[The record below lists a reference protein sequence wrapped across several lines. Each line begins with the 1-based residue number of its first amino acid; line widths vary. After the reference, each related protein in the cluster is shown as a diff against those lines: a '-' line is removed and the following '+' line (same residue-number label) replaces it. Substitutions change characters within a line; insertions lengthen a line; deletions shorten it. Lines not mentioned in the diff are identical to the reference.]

1 MSSSVVRPRP
11 LADVVADDPTADP
24 NVVNNDGDDEVK
36 EVTSVLRKQTVAGL
50 EGGGGGGN
58 TGGGGRL
65 GGSRNHTGAVYVLS
79 RKRKQF
85 QVKFLFCVLSCWVA
99 LNFFIFNPH
108 LYISHWKN

>member
-11 LADVVADDPTADP
+11 SADVVADDPTAES
-24 NVVNNDGDDEVK
+24 NVDNNDGDDEVR

-50 EGGGGGGN
+50 EGGGGGN
-58 TGGGGRL
+58 AGGGGRL

-85 QVKFLFCVLSCWVA
+85 QVKFLFV
-99 LNFFIFNPH
+99 F
-108 LYISHWKN
+108 

>member
-11 LADVVADDPTADP
+11 PSADVVADTPTADLD
-24 NVVNNDGDDEVK
+24 VDNNDGGEVK

-50 EGGGGGGN
+50 EGGGGGSA
-58 TGGGGRL
+58 GGGRL

-85 QVKFLFCVLSCWVA
+85 QVKFLFV
-99 LNFFIFNPH
+99 F
-108 LYISHWKN
+108 

>member
-11 LADVVADDPTADP
+11 PSADVVAGDPTADS
-24 NVVNNDGDDEVK
+24 NVDNNDGDDVLRAAAGE

-50 EGGGGGGN
+50 VEGGGGN
-58 TGGGGRL
+58 AGGGRL

-85 QVKFLFCVLSCWVA
+85 QVKFSFV
-99 LNFFIFNPH
+99 F
-108 LYISHWKN
+108 

>member
-11 LADVVADDPTADP
+11 SADVVADTPTADS
-24 NVVNNDGDDEVK
+24 NVDDVLTADAGE

-58 TGGGGRL
+58 AGGGRL

-85 QVKFLFCVLSCWVA
+85 QVKFLIVFWDVEL
-99 LNFFIFNPH
+99 L
-108 LYISHWKN
+108 

>member
-11 LADVVADDPTADP
+11 SADVVADDPTADS
-24 NVVNNDGDDEVK
+24 NVDNNDGDDEVK

-50 EGGGGGGN
+50 EGGGGN
-58 TGGGGRL
+58 AGGGGRL

-85 QVKFLFCVLSCWVA
+85 QVKFFLCFELLSC
-99 LNFFIFNPH
+99 
-108 LYISHWKN
+108 Y

>member
-11 LADVVADDPTADP
+11 SADVIADDPTAES
-24 NVVNNDGDDEVK
+24 NVDNNDGDDEVK

-50 EGGGGGGN
+50 EGGGGGN
-58 TGGGGRL
+58 AVGGGRQ

-85 QVKFLFCVLSCWVA
+85 QVKFLFV
-99 LNFFIFNPH
+99 F
-108 LYISHWKN
+108 